1 MEEIQK
7 FLETPVIKNSNG
19 SALIN
24 TKQNNMLAAGA
35 VVLYIFI
42 PERKRRNLFK

>member
-24 TKQNNMLAAGA
+24 AGHVVMLAAGA
-35 VVLYIFI
+35 VVLYMFI

>member
-1 MEEIQK
+1 MQEIQK
-7 FLETPVIKNSNG
+7 FLETPVIKNSTG

-24 TKQNNMLAAGA
+24 AGHVVMLAVGA
-35 VVLYIFI
+35 VVLYMLI